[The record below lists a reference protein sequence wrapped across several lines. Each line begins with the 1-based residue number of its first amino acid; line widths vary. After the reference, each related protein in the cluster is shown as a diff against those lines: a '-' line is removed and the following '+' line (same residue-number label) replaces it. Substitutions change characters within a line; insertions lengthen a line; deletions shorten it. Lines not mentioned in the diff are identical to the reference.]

1 MYYLCTPRKETY
13 GVLNSLSVFYNY
25 VGFLFVTLFSSC
37 TLFVHVVKIFR
48 RIWRIIR
55 VFA

>member
-25 VGFLFVTLFSSC
+25 VGFLLVTLFSSC